1 MSAPEP
7 RLPAVDAAESS
18 LASTLSP
25 ETGGDGRATPPRWR
39 RWAPWLV
46 GAGVLGGAWHW
57 TLAHGLPQWLPS
69 QVQPLLAQQ
78 LGTPVTWQALDIQ
91 PWTLRVTLRGLRVG
105 EPAAPL
111 LQVRAITVQP
121 SWEMVWRLAPV
132 LRRVTVEGLQLDV
145 VRTAPG
151 AFNFSPLLAHWQ
163 RAHPPQPDTG
173 EPPAKFAVFNIAVQ
187 DSRIRFDDRV
197 LQQRHV
203 VDQIALGVP
212 FVANLP
218 SFVDAEVAPSLSA
231 RVDGSQLK
239 LAGETLPFQQS
250 KRSEVQLHWQGV
262 QLSQVMEAVQPFLP
276 AALRPLAQGGEIAA
290 DLKLTFE
297 ARPSPEVPKLGVSGQ
312 VAVTGLDLGWAAL
325 PLPLP
330 APAGQPAA
338 RAPRAAAINLVWER
352 LAFEGIDAQPL
363 VRQAHVGRVV
373 LGGVQARWRPAV
385 AVPTA
390 AGSGDEAQAQAKTP
404 GPTSSSASAP
414 ASTPAPGSASAPKP
428 AQPAPASPWAWS
440 VGEVQVHL
448 AQLDAQPWGEVPGVR
463 PIPRLMDVRAQ
474 LKGLSSDTRA
484 KPATWQLGW
493 HDAAGGGVQ
502 AQGQVHLARQQ
513 ATAQLKWTDWSL
525 ADWSQLGTWLAAAP
539 VQLEAGRWSGSVQAD
554 WAPTGLSW
562 QSGQLQLAEVR
573 VAPRGAGGQDAAKAL
588 TPAQT
593 QAPIK
598 APIKAQTQPNITAKA
613 TNRVQWALLEAQ
625 GLQGRW
631 PTDAANAANA
641 TQRLIQIDR
650 VRWQGLDVAVLREPA
665 NRWFGITLPAAGE
678 PPAVSAPTTP
688 ASRNGA
694 SRQQD
699 NAAKAATAA
708 PRVLLGSFTCEA
720 CLLRLDDRSLSPAAR
735 LTLGP
740 LQAEVSGVDTHRP
753 GEPVRFKLDTR
764 ALDSGR
770 IEVEGQ
776 ARAEPLSVDSRV
788 RTSRVELKALQPY
801 LDPYVNVVL
810 TGAQPEVDGRV
821 VWRAATARQ
830 AQQLR
835 FQGRLGVRELH
846 LQDRVNAADFLSWRQ
861 LGLDGMQVAIDGD
874 EVDTQLGQIRLQDF
888 YGRII
893 VNPDGKLNLSQVL
906 RSERDG
912 ATTSITTPQAAAA
925 PATSASAPAPLAPA
939 STSTGNTSGNT
950 SATPPATPRPAPQLA
965 WRGVKLQGG
974 RVDFTDHFIQP
985 NYSARLTQVQGEVS
999 AVSSRQSAPAD
1010 LSISGAVDDAAP
1022 LRISGKVQPLGPQLY
1037 TDIEG
1042 SAKGI
1047 ELSRLSPYAA
1057 RYAGYGIDKGTL
1069 SVTVHYK
1076 IDQGQLEASNRVFL
1090 DQFTFGEAS
1099 NSPDAIKLPI
1109 RFAVSLLTNA
1119 RGEIDLNLP
1128 ISGSINDPKFSV
1140 GGIVWQVFVNLVTKA
1155 VTAPFAL
1162 LGGGDGEELG
1172 NVPFAAGS
1180 AELSETA
1187 RKRLD
1192 TLAKSL
1198 TERPALKL
1206 EATGHADVAGDTLAL
1221 RQRFVQE
1228 RMRVAKARATNQP
1241 LEGTQVAPAE
1251 EEAWLAAAYK
1261 AAELPNK
1268 PRNALGLPK
1277 SLPAAEMRSLLMAAA
1292 PAGDAQLRE
1301 LADDRAEQV
1310 KAYLAARIAPE
1321 RVRLTA
1327 SQVDPVK
1334 AADATGGAAAGA
1346 GAGATAGRVQMSLH

>member
-1 MSAPEP
+1 M
-7 RLPAVDAAESS
+7 
-18 LASTLSP
+18 
-25 ETGGDGRATPPRWR
+25 PPRWR

-57 TLAHGLPQWLPS
+57 TLAHGLPQWLPG

-111 LQVRAITVQP
+111 VQVRAITVQP

-145 VRTAPG
+145 ARTAPG
-151 AFNFSPLLAHWQ
+151 EFNFSPLLAHWQ

-203 VDQIALGVP
+203 VDQIELGVP

-218 SFVDAEVAPSLSA
+218 SFVDAEVAPQLSA

-262 QLSQVMEAVQPFLP
+262 QLPQVMEAVQPFLP

-373 LGGVQARWRPAV
+373 LGGVQARWRPA
-385 AVPTA
+385 AVV
-390 AGSGDEAQAQAKTP
+390 DDAQAKAP
-404 GPTSSSASAP
+404 GATASLASAP
-414 ASTPAPGSASAPKP
+414 AAGAASAPAAANATQPVASASKP

-448 AQLDAQPWGEVPGVR
+448 AQLDAQPWGEVPGVL

-513 ATAQLKWTDWSL
+513 ATAQLTWTDWSL

-539 VQLEAGRWSGSVQAD
+539 VQLEAGRWSGSVQVD

-562 QSGQLQLAEVR
+562 QAGQLQLAEVR
-573 VAPRGAGGQDAAKAL
+573 VAPRGAGGQTVAQPL
-588 TPAQT
+588 RRAQT
-593 QAPIK
+593 QAQTEVQSK
-598 APIKAQTQPNITAKA
+598 VQSDAPTKPSTATRASGA

-631 PTDAANAANA
+631 PTTDAA
-641 TQRLIQIDR
+641 QRLIQVDR
-650 VRWQGLDVAVLREPA
+650 VRWQGLDAAVLREPG

-678 PPAVSAPTTP
+678 PTSPGSPTARTRP
-688 ASRNGA
+688 P
-694 SRQQD
+694 QPTE
-699 NAAKAATAA
+699 ATMA
-708 PRVLLGSFTCEA
+708 PRVQLGSFSCEA

-770 IEVEGQ
+770 IELEGQ

-874 EVDTQLGQIRLQDF
+874 AVDAQLGQIRLQDF

-925 PATSASAPAPLAPA
+925 PAASASAPASA
-939 STSTGNTSGNT
+939 SAGTAGSPPVTSQANK
-950 SATPPATPRPAPQLA
+950 RPSPQLA

-1206 EATGHADVAGDTLAL
+1206 EATGHADVASDTLAL

-1228 RMRVAKARATNQP
+1228 RMRVAKARATNQA

-1251 EEAWLAAAYK
+1251 EDAWLAAAYK
-1261 AAELPNK
+1261 AADLPNK

-1334 AADATGGAAAGA
+1334 AAEATGGATAAA
-1346 GAGATAGRVQMSLH
+1346 SAGRVQMSLH